1 MLLDSVLDS
10 FNSDLI
16 VADSISRAHSRGS
29 TLRLCLLQPLQCEN
43 GSQVAA
49 SGRCILGLLVGSRYM
64 QGFESSNI
72 KI

>member
-43 GSQVAA
+43 ADDSWPLH
-49 SGRCILGLLVGSRYM
+49 LGLLVGSRYM